1 MAKKDETGMKRLAEL
16 AQSGSSRSPLY
27 RWLHANHD
35 EFMAMV
41 EESRPLWKVMAE
53 GFAEIGFRTADGK
66 PLPAGTVR
74 NTWWRVR
81 RDVAKA
87 RAKKSQTPKPAAVS
101 MPVVRSPLPSAP
113 PVPAVNP
120 APAVT
125 PAPDDPTDPE
135 RAKAAKE
142 AFARMVEEMNHRSG
156 RK

>member
-27 RWLHANHD
+27 RWLHVNHD
-35 EFMAMV
+35 EFKAMV

-74 NTWWRVR
+74 NTWYRVR
-81 RDVAKA
+81 KDVAAA
-87 RAKKSQTPKPAAVS
+87 RAKKKEQPAAVS